1 MNPEDRLDELL
12 REDGSQALP
21 DGTFS
26 SRVRAALPPARKHD
40 SLWWKP
46 VLILGSAAVGSA
58 LAVIL
63 GPSDLSLVQG
73 FIDLAHSRIGTP
85 SALTGLAMSL
95 ALVVCAVVLAAETD

>member
-1 MNPEDRLDELL
+1 MNPEDRLDKLL
-12 REDGSQALP
+12 RDDARQPLP
-21 DGTFS
+21 DGTFT
-26 SRVRAALPPARKHD
+26 SRVMAALPPVRNRD
-40 SLWWKP
+40 SSWWKP
-46 VLILGSAAVGSA
+46 VLVLGSAALGSA

-73 FIDLAHSRIGTP
+73 FVDLAHSRLGTP

>member
-1 MNPEDRLDELL
+1 MSNEDWLDRLL
-12 REDGSQALP
+12 RDDARQTLP
-21 DGTFS
+21 DGTFT
-26 SRVRAALPPARKHD
+26 SRVMSALPPARKGG
-40 SLWWKP
+40 SSWWKP
-46 VLILGSAAVGSA
+46 VLVLGSAAVGSA

-73 FIDLAHSRIGTP
+73 LIDLAHSRIGTP